1 HLTLPYGCELLDN
14 TDLAKYHSVR
24 RESAPDRLTR
34 SERVGARQQIMHDSA
49 SGKRKLILFVDDD
62 ASLLRLGRLTLERA
76 GYGFLGA
83 LGGHEGL
90 RHARQSHPDLILL
103 DYMMPDVSGKEVFEQ
118 LQQSEDPSLRNTPII
133 MLTARANNDGEQRDL
148 LERGLAAYLHKP
160 FGYRELLNVIE
171 NVLVLSQIKERN
183 RVLEL
188 QARSSF
194 IATVRM
200 LVTLLFAKDSYT
212 GQHSKNVARLAEG
225 LALHCGLSE
234 EEAIFIKLGALL
246 HDVGKIGVPE
256 GVLCKP
262 DCLTEMETELMRRH
276 VHHGEQA
283 LAGVPHMDEMRA
295 MVLHHHEWW
304 DGAGYPAGLCGEEI
318 PFGARLIAVVDA
330 YDAMTN
336 DRPYRAGLP
345 NAVAVERLRSG
356 AGTQFDPIL
365 VSRLFEYLDKHTEV
379 EQQDM
384 DLEFLE
390 EFCPITLP

>member
-1 HLTLPYGCELLDN
+1 ML
-14 TDLAKYHSVR
+14 
-24 RESAPDRLTR
+24 ESA
-34 SERVGARQQIMHDSA
+34 SV
-49 SGKRKLILFVDDD
+49 KRKLILFIDDD

-76 GYGFLGA
+76 GYRFLGA

-90 RHARQSHPDLILL
+90 QQARRHRPDLILL
-103 DYMMPDVSGKEVFEQ
+103 DYMMPDMSGKEVFDE
-118 LQQSEDPSLRNTPII
+118 LRRSEDAGVRHMPVI
-133 MLTARANNDGEQRDL
+133 MLTAHTNNDAEQRDL

-188 QARSSF
+188 QARRSF
-194 IATVRM
+194 IATVRT
-200 LVTLLFAKDSYT
+200 LITLLFAKDSYT

-225 LALHCGLSE
+225 LALKCGLSE

-262 DCLTEMETELMRRH
+262 GSLNEEETALMRRH

-283 LAGVPHMDEMRA
+283 LNGVPHMETVRS

-304 DGAGYPAGLCGEEI
+304 NGEGYPAGLCGEEI
-318 PFGARLIAVVDA
+318 PLGARLIAVVDA
-330 YDAMTN
+330 YDAMTS
-336 DRPYRAGLP
+336 DRPYRARLP
-345 NAVAVERLRSG
+345 HAVAVERLRNG

-365 VSRLFEYLDKHTEV
+365 VGKLFEYLATHDEG
-379 EQQDM
+379 ESQEI
-384 DLEFLE
+384 DLEFLD
-390 EFCPITLP
+390 EFCPVTLD